1 MRFFVEAL
9 LASAVI
15 PSLGQLKKTLGW
27 LRVRFNTIVPW
38 ESFGL
43 VSQKAGSPLVSSNDN
58 PNFLPNL
65 LDWTVNRRDR
75 TFHVYVVEPGKY
87 EPETHSN
94 IFDAAINLFIERRI
108 QPLDPYTGDTLA
120 DPPLRFDLVTFPE
133 AFLPAKRLIDLL
145 AYISRAEGFG
155 CVHVGLRPSATDPNH
170 LFAVS
175 ELRNLVNELR
185 GLPDIVADDLNSFEG
200 WLNGQNSS
208 ARFNIGCLFAVDAE
222 RRVRVCLHPKM
233 VQSKYEVNSL
243 PEDNMEE
250 ANLLTVVTLRPTNK
264 NLKTVVVQPLLCSD
278 ALHLG
283 TKRNG
288 SRPLEALQNHAGCLG
303 NEPPDHIDIVSVAA
317 CTPQMPGLTSRGASY
332 RTWHSEFRDTFRR
345 AANDDALGRHHF
357 AAFVLSNFQIMPTG
371 EPGGLSGAFLPVSV
385 RRREFPDFVTL
396 CSYGRPQGAFEN
408 RWSGPDDDYMM
419 DDKTRG
425 YIVALSPFTG
435 RPEAAARMLGFAVHR
450 LPRDQSLWSPNEGLT
465 HCTLKIGE
473 LRESPQSLQFVS

>member
-1 MRFFVEAL
+1 
-9 LASAVI
+9 VI
-15 PSLGQLKKTLGW
+15 PSLGQLTKTLGW
-27 LRVRFNTIVPW
+27 LRVRLKTIVPW

-43 VSQKAGSPLVSSNDN
+43 LSKKAGPPLVSSNDN
-58 PNFLPNL
+58 LNFLPNL

-94 IFDAAINLFIERRI
+94 IFDAAINVFIERPI
-108 QPLDPYTGDTLA
+108 QPLDPYASDTLA

-133 AFLPAKRLIDLL
+133 AFLPAERLLDLL

-170 LFAVS
+170 LFAVP
-175 ELRNLVNELR
+175 ELSKLVNELR
-185 GLPDIVADDLNSFEG
+185 GLPDIVGADMDSFEG
-200 WLNGQNSS
+200 WLNGQDSR
-208 ARFNIGCLFAVDAE
+208 ARFNVGCLFTVDAD

-233 VQSKYEVNSL
+233 VQSKYEVSSL

-264 NLKTVVVQPLLCSD
+264 DLKTVIVQPLLCSD

-288 SRPLEALQNHAGCLG
+288 SRPLEALQKDAGCLG
-303 NEPPDHIDIVSVAA
+303 NEPPDHIDIVSVAT
-317 CTPQMPGLTSRGASY
+317 CTPQVPSLSSRGANY
-332 RTWHSEFRDTFRR
+332 RTWHSEFRDTFKR

-371 EPGGLSGAFLPVSV
+371 EPGGLSGAFMPVPV
-385 RRREFPDFVTL
+385 RRRAFPDFVTL
-396 CSYGRPQGAFEN
+396 CSYGRPEGAIEN
-408 RWSGPDDDYMM
+408 HWSGPDDDYMM
-419 DDKTRG
+419 DGKTRG

-435 RPEAAARMLGFAVHR
+435 RPEAAARLFGFAVHR

-473 LRESPQSLQFVS
+473 VRERPQSLQFVS